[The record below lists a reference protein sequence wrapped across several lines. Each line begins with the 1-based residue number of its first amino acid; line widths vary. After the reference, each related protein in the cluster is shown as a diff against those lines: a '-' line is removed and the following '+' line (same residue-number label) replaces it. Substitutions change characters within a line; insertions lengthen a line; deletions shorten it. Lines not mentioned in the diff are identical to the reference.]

1 MKKGF
6 TFKMISISI
15 ITAIAAMGKSIG
27 NWGDFQYMQD
37 KAEQDKLS
45 AEQKQAQTM
54 KDAVDL
60 ARAAAE
66 AELAKAQSIRC
77 DRHGNLKQ
85 KIMRPCRDA
94 LAPAVIIGSDKRKY
108 ASVETLPNG
117 VSVYRIWK
125 AGCEPHGKGC
135 CQFIHPG
142 QPEWEQVQ
150 GDKKR
155 W

>member
-1 MKKGF
+1 
-6 TFKMISISI
+6 MISISI

-37 KAEQDKLS
+37 KAEQDKLT
-45 AEQKQAQTM
+45 AEQKQAQIL

-85 KIMRPCRDA
+85 KIMLPCRDA
-94 LAPAVIIGSDKRKY
+94 LAPAVVIGSDKKKY
-108 ASVETLPNG
+108 ARVEDLPAG

-135 CQFIHPG
+135 CQFIHPN
-142 QPEWEQVQ
+142 QPEWASVQ
-150 GDKKR
+150 DKKR